1 MRRKPVIGA
10 TLALIIILQG
20 IILVACGNPTAGR
33 PPVIT
38 SEAGGLSDAASKP
51 ASTATVGSTDTP
63 EPTPTPEATTTPSPT
78 PLPTE
83 TPTPTPTPE
92 PMTLAVPADWK
103 DQVVE
108 ALARADDALPP
119 GYRWTVAA
127 ADDPAAELA
136 AGNAQAALLP
146 GEEGI
151 MVREEPLVFTVPF
164 TTNWE
169 SLSPADADAI
179 LAEGHS
185 LVRVIPWSAM
195 TPDNKALRVDGRHP
209 TDPDYP
215 YREAWSLTA
224 APGKKDAVAA
234 LAPALTAMLA
244 PLPTIRLAAVGDLNI
259 ARTQAE
265 IITTTGDLAY
275 PLSLVAPVFAAAD
288 YTIGNLET
296 ALGDV
301 GEPAAKRYTFR
312 SPPEA
317 AQSLAIGGVDLVS
330 LANNHALDYGPEA
343 LLQGIDLLHEAGVA
357 TVGGGVD
364 DAAAH
369 APYIADINGLKVA
382 FLGYVHVPVEAI
394 THFDTQS
401 WTAAAGTPG
410 LAWADPE
417 RIRADVAAVRP
428 LADLVVVQLHSGYE
442 YIEEPSEEQVA
453 AARAAVDAGADLVVG
468 HHAHILQGIHRYND
482 GVIAYGLGNFLF
494 NIDGPPETAIL
505 NVWLDRDGVRQ
516 LEVIPA
522 IVQQYGQP
530 RLADFSE
537 AGPILSRVYYLTTI
551 LNAANP

>member
-357 TVGGGVD
+357 TVGGGAD

-453 AARAAVDAGADLVVG
+453 AARAAVNAGADLVVG

-530 RLADFSE
+530 RPANFSE

>member
-1 MRRKPVIGA
+1 MRRKPFIGA
-10 TLALIIILQG
+10 TLALIIALQG
-20 IILVACGNPTAGR
+20 MILVACGNSTAAGR
-33 PPVIT
+33 PPIIT
-38 SEAGGLSDAASKP
+38 SEAGSSDTASGP

-83 TPTPTPTPE
+83 TPAPAPTPE
-92 PMTLAVPADWK
+92 PVTLAVPMDWEAE
-103 DQVVE
+103 VIE
-108 ALARADDALPP
+108 ALARANDTLPP
-119 GYRWTVAA
+119 GYHWAVMA

-146 GEEGI
+146 GAEGI
-151 MVREEPLVFTVPF
+151 IVREEPLAFTVPF

-169 SLSPADADAI
+169 ALSPADADAI
-179 LAEGHS
+179 LAGGNS

-195 TPDNKALRVDGRHP
+195 TPDNKALRIDGRHP

-224 APGKKDAVAA
+224 APGKEDAVAA

-357 TVGGGVD
+357 TVGGGAD

-417 RIRADVAAVRP
+417 RIRADIAAVRP

-516 LEVIPA
+516 LEVVPA

-530 RLADFSE
+530 RPANFSE